1 MADAD
6 FSVAQR
12 SPHPHP
18 VAAPGYGKRTAPD
31 QAPRRRGDF
40 AHLRPRE
47 ASIAAFVD
55 RLPEGAA
62 MDAKTLAAHLADYG
76 QAACRT
82 ALRRLSEAGH
92 LRRVTERIKGDGGSW
107 HWVTRTYFS
116 RTARDDVW
124 WEAVL
129 AGGAPP
135 QATGERAAPRPARSQ
150 RSRAYLLLASLG
162 RVDPRMTLSAA
173 ECQALEAL
181 AAQWLDLG
189 AREDEVV
196 RALTAGLPS
205 EVHSAG
211 ALARRRLVD
220 KMPPERE
227 PEPEPEAGSAPGPL
241 FRPPLRILE
250 CTICRTPGRPEAL
263 PGGVCRDCRGLPS
276 PYADCRR
283 DPDEIRRR
291 SDGIRRAMR
300 AVMQATALPS

>member
-116 RTARDDVW
+116 RTARDDGRPSWPV
-124 WEAVL
+124 ARRL
-129 AGGAPP
+129 RPP
-135 QATGERAAPRPARSQ
+135 ASGPRPGPPAPSGPAPT
-150 RSRAYLLLASLG
+150 SSS
-162 RVDPRMTLSAA
+162 PPSAA
-173 ECQALEAL
+173 
-181 AAQWLDLG
+181 
-189 AREDEVV
+189 
-196 RALTAGLPS
+196 S
-205 EVHSAG
+205 
-211 ALARRRLVD
+211 
-220 KMPPERE
+220 
-227 PEPEPEAGSAPGPL
+227 
-241 FRPPLRILE
+241 
-250 CTICRTPGRPEAL
+250 TP
-263 PGGVCRDCRGLPS
+263 V
-276 PYADCRR
+276 
-283 DPDEIRRR
+283 
-291 SDGIRRAMR
+291 
-300 AVMQATALPS
+300 

>member
-1 MADAD
+1 
-6 FSVAQR
+6 
-12 SPHPHP
+12 
-18 VAAPGYGKRTAPD
+18 
-31 QAPRRRGDF
+31 
-40 AHLRPRE
+40 
-47 ASIAAFVD
+47 
-55 RLPEGAA
+55 

-82 ALRRLSEAGH
+82 ALRRLSEGGH

-116 RTARDDVW
+116 RTARGDAW
-124 WEAVL
+124 WEGVL
-129 AGGAPP
+129 TGGVPP
-135 QATGERAAPRPARSQ
+135 QPVGQRPAPRPARSE

-211 ALARRRLVD
+211 ALARRRLTD

-227 PEPEPEAGSAPGPL
+227 PESESEPEAGAAPESPSP
-241 FRPPLRILE
+241 RPLRILE
-250 CTICRTPGRPEAL
+250 CTTCRTPGRPEAL
-263 PGGVCRDCRGLPS
+263 PGGLCRDCRGLPS
-276 PYADCRR
+276 PYADCRP
-283 DPDEIRRR
+283 DPGEIRRR

>member
-6 FSVAQR
+6 LSAAPR

-18 VAAPGYGKRTAPD
+18 SAAPGYGKRTAPD

-47 ASIAAFVD
+47 ASIAAFID
-55 RLPEGAA
+55 RLPDGAA

-92 LRRVTERIKGDGGSW
+92 LRRVTERIKGDSGSQ

-116 RTARDDVW
+116 RTARDDAW

-129 AGGAPP
+129 TSGVAPQP
-135 QATGERAAPRPARSQ
+135 VEGRPAARPPRQ
-150 RSRAYLLLASLG
+150 GRSRAYLLLAGVG
-162 RVDPRMTLSAA
+162 RIDPRMTLSAA
-173 ECQALEAL
+173 ECQALEGL
-181 AAQWLDLG
+181 VQEWLDLG
-189 AREDEVV
+189 ADDEEVV
-196 RALTAGLPS
+196 RALTGGLPP

-220 KMPPERE
+220 KMPPERA
-227 PEPEPEAGSAPGPL
+227 PEPSPRRPL
-241 FRPPLRILE
+241 RPLRILE
-250 CTICRTPGRPEAL
+250 CTVCRTPGRPEAL
-263 PGGVCRDCRGLPS
+263 PGGLCRDCRGES
-276 PYADCRR
+276 RADQWPDPAVVR
-283 DPDEIRRR
+283 DRA
-291 SDGIRRAMR
+291 DGIRRLVR
-300 AVMQATALPS
+300 AASRATVPPSSS